1 MKKYMIYSFGTLWT
15 LVLIV
20 ALVAAVIHQTQ
31 YQGSPS
37 EVKLKSHVYILERQ
51 NQLLSDSLDQQATE
65 HAAYRR
71 WVRSWHKA
79 W

>member
-1 MKKYMIYSFGTLWT
+1 MKKYMLYSFGTLWT

-51 NQLLSDSLDQQATE
+51 NQELATE
-65 HAAYRR
+65 YEHYRE
-71 WVRSWHKA
+71 WVRSWR
-79 W
+79 